1 MRYKNIVFDFGN
13 VIGSFDADYI
23 LGQYVHS
30 EEDFTILTNAI
41 FKNWPALDAGTIDY
55 DQTQLLNFRIL

>member
-23 LGQYVHS
+23 LDRTGIQSWPVLKDRIS
-30 EEDFTILTNAI
+30 QNCKIFLNMNILPL
-41 FKNWPALDAGTIDY
+41 KPLP
-55 DQTQLLNFRIL
+55 LFRLI

>member
-23 LGQYVHS
+23 LDQYVHIK
-30 EEDFTILTNAI
+30 EDFTILANAI
-41 FKNWPALDAGTIDY
+41 HKMILYSF
-55 DQTQLLNFRIL
+55 NFSTLSF